1 MDLRTAVQLLPTT
14 TVQDAAGSRNF
25 REDGTSYHANP
36 DQYGPTLTDAVNP
49 EQWGRYAAAV
59 ARHEAMLGRPA
70 PSPTMEG
77 RNGTPVLSHRFTEWM
92 MCWPDGWVSDL
103 LDRRPGLRC
112 CGNGVVPAQ
121 AAAAI
126 VALLGAF
133 GVEVSR

>member
-1 MDLRTAVQLLPTT
+1 M
-14 TVQDAAGSRNF
+14 G
-25 REDGTSYHANP
+25 DGWP
-36 DQYGPTLTDAVNP
+36 DRVGIPSH
-49 EQWGRYAAAV
+49 WGRYAAAV

-126 VALLGAF
+126 VSLLGAF
-133 GVEVSR
+133 GTEVSR